1 MSAERPILIVDDDGV
16 LRETLADQLA
26 VDGEF
31 TAVAAGTI
39 GEAEEKLN
47 AKDARF
53 DAVILDVG
61 LPDGDGRDLCTKLRR
76 QGQKMPIIMLTG
88 SDAETDVV
96 RGLDSGANDYI
107 AKPFR
112 LNELLA
118 RLRAQLR
125 IFENSEDAVFTIG
138 PYTFRPSAKL
148 LQDPAKNRRIRLTE
162 KEAAILKFLYRA
174 GTRAVA
180 RQVLLNEVWG
190 YNAAVTT
197 HTLETHIYRL
207 RQKIEPDPANA
218 RLLVTE
224 GGGYRLDPEGVP
236 GLGRGSLAG
245 QLDHFPQISNEG
257 AVLPGLCLLIGHPQQ
272 VGRVHGDECRL
283 SVGHFDWPAALAGDG
298 DGAPKHRTR
307 GGPTHR
313 HHQLRPQ
320 PHQFDVEPEAAGL
333 DLGRLGGFVDAPL
346 AARFELEVFHRV
358 GDVDRAPVDA
368 RLLHC
373 AIHDLP
379 GRTDER
385 TADHVF
391 LVARLLADEQQTW
404 HARAPRRTPSVTPA
418 SWRWQRRQSD
428 ASCIAS
434 CSGGSGCSGSTTG
447 PSGGRSGGRGTS
459 SSCSASGI
467 AVPIRAWRSRLA
479 LMLLPP

>member
-1 MSAERPILIVDDDGV
+1 MSAERPILIVDDDIA
-16 LRETLADQLA
+16 LRETLAEQLA

-31 TAVAAGTI
+31 TATEAGSVR
-39 GEAEEKLN
+39 EAEEALLS
-47 AKDARF
+47 KDARY

-88 SDAETDVV
+88 SDGETDVV

-138 PYTFRPSAKL
+138 PYTFRPSVKT

-207 RQKIEPDPANA
+207 RQKIEKDPTNA
-218 RLLVTE
+218 TILITDR
-224 GGGYRLDPEGVP
+224 GGYRL
-236 GLGRGSLAG
+236 
-245 QLDHFPQISNEG
+245 
-257 AVLPGLCLLIGHPQQ
+257 
-272 VGRVHGDECRL
+272 
-283 SVGHFDWPAALAGDG
+283 
-298 DGAPKHRTR
+298 
-307 GGPTHR
+307 
-313 HHQLRPQ
+313 Q
-320 PHQFDVEPEAAGL
+320 P
-333 DLGRLGGFVDAPL
+333 
-346 AARFELEVFHRV
+346 
-358 GDVDRAPVDA
+358 
-368 RLLHC
+368 
-373 AIHDLP
+373 
-379 GRTDER
+379 
-385 TADHVF
+385 
-391 LVARLLADEQQTW
+391 
-404 HARAPRRTPSVTPA
+404 
-418 SWRWQRRQSD
+418 
-428 ASCIAS
+428 
-434 CSGGSGCSGSTTG
+434 
-447 PSGGRSGGRGTS
+447 
-459 SSCSASGI
+459 
-467 AVPIRAWRSRLA
+467 
-479 LMLLPP
+479 